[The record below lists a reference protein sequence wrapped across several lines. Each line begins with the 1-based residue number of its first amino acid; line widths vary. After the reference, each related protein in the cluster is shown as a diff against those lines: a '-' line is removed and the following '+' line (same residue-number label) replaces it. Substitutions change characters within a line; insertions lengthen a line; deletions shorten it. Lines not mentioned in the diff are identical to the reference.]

1 MSPVLFC
8 HTLKCVWH
16 CSPPIKGTQNY
27 LRSGAGFAREV
38 FSAYCAA
45 PEPSERRAIMGF
57 ISVQIFERVK
67 PYMVVVFRQA
77 MRGFFLIQFFRKSRY
92 AALSEKDAR

>member
-27 LRSGAGFAREV
+27 LGRGAGLLREV

-45 PEPSERRAIMGF
+45 PEPSERRAVMGF
-57 ISVQIFERVK
+57 IGVQIFER
-67 PYMVVVFRQA
+67 
-77 MRGFFLIQFFRKSRY
+77 
-92 AALSEKDAR
+92 